1 MTKKKPELQEEL
13 QPEELQPEDQAG
25 IDEVSLEEQLAQA
38 IQQRDEYLQMAQ
50 RVQADFDNFR
60 RRNRQVA
67 AESFDDG
74 ARAFIKTL
82 LPVMDNLERAL
93 QENREGDPLY
103 TGVQLVARMLMDTLA
118 ARGISVISRVGE
130 PFDPNLGMQS
140 PRPSPKTAR
149 RGQSARSF
157 SKDTKWVIQSCGM
170 RWCASFRA
178 DTINHTEITNR

>member
-25 IDEVSLEEQLAQA
+25 HVEDTSLEEQLAQA

-130 PFDPNLGMQS
+130 PFDPNLEDAVAQAAPEDGAPGTVSEVILKGYKM
-140 PRPSPKTAR
+140 
-149 RGQSARSF
+149 G
-157 SKDTKWVIQSCGM
+157 DTVLRHAMVRVVPG
-170 RWCASFRA
+170 
-178 DTINHTEITNR
+178 

>member
-25 IDEVSLEEQLAQA
+25 HVEDTSLEEQLAQA

-130 PFDPNLGMQS
+130 PFDPNLEDAVAQAEPEDGAPGTVSEVILKGYKM
-140 PRPSPKTAR
+140 
-149 RGQSARSF
+149 G
-157 SKDTKWVIQSCGM
+157 DTVLRHAMVRVVPG
-170 RWCASFRA
+170 
-178 DTINHTEITNR
+178 

>member
-25 IDEVSLEEQLAQA
+25 IDEASLEEQLAQA

-103 TGVQLVARMLMDTLA
+103 TGVELVARMLMDTLA
-118 ARGISVISRVGE
+118 ARGISVISRVGK
-130 PFDPNLGMQS
+130 PFDPNLEDAVAQAEPEDGA
-140 PRPSPKTAR
+140 PGT
-149 RGQSARSF
+149 F
-157 SKDTKWVIQSCGM
+157 SEVILKGYKMGDTVLRHAMVRVVPG
-170 RWCASFRA
+170 
-178 DTINHTEITNR
+178 